1 MTATA
6 TAFWIT
12 APGRGELQP
21 VTLPQPGPGEVRVRA
36 LFSGVSR
43 GTEALVLRGGVPESQ
58 HETMRAPFQEGAFP
72 APVKYGYASVG
83 VVERGPPALRGRTVF
98 CLHPH
103 QDRYVVPAAAA
114 RPLPPDLPAER
125 AVLAAN
131 VETAVNGV
139 WDAAPRVGEHIAVIG
154 GGVIG
159 CLVAALCGGIPGCTV
174 QLVDIDP
181 ARAAVAEA
189 LNLPFA
195 TPQAARPDA
204 DRVLHASAS
213 EAGLRLGLELAGNEA
228 EIVELS
234 WFGDREP
241 RLPLGEAFHSRRL
254 TLRSSQ
260 VGQVAPA
267 LRPRWRHE
275 DRLDLALRL
284 LAAHPRW
291 QALIDGESPFA
302 RLPQTLPAL
311 AAGNG
316 LCHRIRYPAAGPDGP
331 DAANP

>member
-1 MTATA
+1 MSHTA
-6 TAFWIT
+6 TAFWIV
-12 APGRGELQP
+12 APGRGELQR
-21 VTLPQPGPGEVRVRA
+21 VELPEPGPAEVRVRT

-58 HETMRAPFQEGAFP
+58 REAMRSPFQEGGFP

-83 VVERGPPALRGRTVF
+83 VVEAGPAALQGRTVF

-103 QDRYVVPAAAA
+103 QDRYVVPAQAV
-114 RPLPPDLPAER
+114 RPLPAGLAAER

-139 WDAAPRVGEHIAVIG
+139 WDAAPRVGERIIVIG
-154 GGVIG
+154 AGVVG
-159 CLVAALCGGIPGCTV
+159 CLLAALCRGIPGCEV

-189 LNLPFA
+189 LDVPFA
-195 TPQAARPDA
+195 TPAGARAGA

-213 EAGLRLGLELAGNEA
+213 EAGLRQALALAGNEA

-234 WFGDREP
+234 WFGDHEV

-260 VGQVAPA
+260 VGQLAPA
-267 LRPRWRHE
+267 LRARWSRA

-284 LAAHPRW
+284 LAENPRW
-291 QALIDGESPFA
+291 QVLVDGESAFA
-302 RLPQTLPAL
+302 RLPETLPAL
-311 AAGNG
+311 AAGAG
-316 LCHRIRYPAAGPDGP
+316 LCHRIRYPAAGTRGA
-331 DAANP
+331 DAADP